1 MFHVHHQFVN
11 GDSVAIG
18 DGPNDFE
25 MIDFAGT
32 GVAMG
37 NAIPELK
44 KKADIITT
52 DINNDG
58 IYNAFEKLGLL

>member
-1 MFHVHHQFVN
+1 
-11 GDSVAIG
+11 
-18 DGPNDFE
+18 
-25 MIDFAGT
+25 MIEFAGT
-32 GVAMG
+32 GIAMG